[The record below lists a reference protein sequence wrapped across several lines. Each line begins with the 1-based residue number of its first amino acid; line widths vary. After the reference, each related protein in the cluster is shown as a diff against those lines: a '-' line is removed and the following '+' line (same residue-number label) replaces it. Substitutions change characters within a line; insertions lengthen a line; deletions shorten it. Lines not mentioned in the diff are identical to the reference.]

1 MELAQLPKQTVI
13 RLRWAPSKQ
22 ELAAA
27 LGKVIVKQLRRLFNC
42 E

>member
-1 MELAQLPKQTVI
+1 MELAQLAKQTVI
-13 RLRWAPSKQ
+13 RLRWSPSKQ

-27 LGKVIVKQLRRLFNC
+27 LGEMIVKQLRRLFNC